1 MKKVML
7 LLAVLFAGTTYVAA
21 QNTELQKWANKND
34 TYSDSRKS
42 KKVSNTVKDA
52 GFYMEKSAKYQYA
65 AISCAGVGAGL
76 AIAAGIIGT
85 KVYKQEDNNINEV
98 YDKLESDRKLRKG
111 LFVGA
116 GISFAAALCCEFA
129 SINYKLKAG
138 RSLRM
143 FSNGTGG
150 GLAYTF

>member
-1 MKKVML
+1 ML
-7 LLAVLFAGTTYVAA
+7 LLAVLFAGAACVTA
-21 QNTELQKWANKND
+21 QNTELQKWANKD
-34 TYSDSRKS
+34 DIYLDAHKS
-42 KKVSNTVKDA
+42 KRKSNTVKDA
-52 GFYMEKSAKYQYA
+52 GFYFEKSAKYQYG

-76 AIAAGIIGT
+76 AIAGGVIGT

-111 LFVGA
+111 LFIGA
-116 GISFAAALCCEFA
+116 GISFAAAICCEFA

-138 RSLRM
+138 RTLRM